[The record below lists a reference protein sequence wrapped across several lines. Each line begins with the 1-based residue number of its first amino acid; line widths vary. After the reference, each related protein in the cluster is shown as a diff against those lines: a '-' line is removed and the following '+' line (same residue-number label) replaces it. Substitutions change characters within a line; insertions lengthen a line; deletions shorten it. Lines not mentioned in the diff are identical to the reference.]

1 VAAAVREP
9 RPGRAAVKR
18 ILFPLVIFAIAFGYA
33 EAMQVVYMRALAV
46 PVRVHLGLAPDDLFP
61 LPPVDQLGPLR
72 RLVPLEQL
80 REAATMLMLAAVGGL
95 IGRDRYTWFAATAF
109 LFGVWDLAYY
119 GWLRI
124 LLGWPSSVLDWDV
137 LFLLPIP
144 WAAPVLAVLI
154 SAASLV
160 CGGAIALLHPPER
173 VSKLAWLL
181 LWTSAALMLLCFT
194 WDWRSWLSGGMPRNF
209 PWTIFVAA
217 EILAVAGFLA
227 SRTWGGPPGPQP
239 TPSSASL
246 S

>member
-1 VAAAVREP
+1 VLQPVAAAVREL

-18 ILFPLVIFAIAFGYA
+18 VLFPLVIFAIAFGYA

-46 PVRVHLGLAPDDLFP
+46 PVRAQLGLAPDGVFP

-72 RLVPLEQL
+72 HLVLLEQL
-80 REAATMLMLAAVGGL
+80 REAATILMLAAGGGF
-95 IGRDRYTWFAATAF
+95 IARDPRTWLAAIAF

-119 GWLRI
+119 GWLRV

-137 LFLLPIP
+137 LFLLPVP

-160 CGGAIALLHPPER
+160 CGGAISLLRPAQR

-194 WDWRSWLSGGMPRNF
+194 WEWRYWLSGGMPRNF
-209 PWTIFVAA
+209 PWALFGAA
-217 EILAVAGFLA
+217 EVLAVAGFLA
-227 SRTWGGPPGPQP
+227 ARRASRR
-239 TPSSASL
+239 
-246 S
+246 